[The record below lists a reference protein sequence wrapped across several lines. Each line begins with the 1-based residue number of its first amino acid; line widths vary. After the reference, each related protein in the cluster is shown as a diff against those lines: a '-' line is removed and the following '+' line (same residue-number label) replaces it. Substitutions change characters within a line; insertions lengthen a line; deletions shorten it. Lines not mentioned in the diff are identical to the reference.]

1 MLKRVLPVASILT
14 QLYNKQPLATE
25 QQICDS
31 WTEQHQLHEL
41 HAVHRKQHQKLL
53 SHQAKMFC
61 EERNYFCKPFIT
73 SILMVRIKDK
83 PLDTKALFSL
93 KHKFQS
99 FIFPKFIFFSFYSLQ
114 TRFSP
119 PSFPPLPQTDSTG
132 S

>member
-114 TRFSP
+114 TRFPP